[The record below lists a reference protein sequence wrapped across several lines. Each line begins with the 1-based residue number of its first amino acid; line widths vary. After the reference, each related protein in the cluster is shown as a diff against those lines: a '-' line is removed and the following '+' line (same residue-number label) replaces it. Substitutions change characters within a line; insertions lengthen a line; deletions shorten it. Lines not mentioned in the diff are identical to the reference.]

1 MYAHGTIGRA
11 YVTPDAYNVAGYSQ
25 TAPNA
30 TRQVAITQGNA
41 DLKNENSVTWDAGLR
56 FDRPA
61 TGLSADVTFFS
72 TQVKNRI
79 TTRTT
84 NPVGETTPEGYAVAS
99 RTTYVNAND
108 SRIRGLEAE
117 AGYDFGAL
125 ANNRYV
131 LRVFAGGT
139 SIFKAEDVTNNVD
152 GSQTNRAI
160 FNVAKLSGNYGVAY
174 GNTGKGL
181 TARLTGHYVGRR
193 QDTDFTDVK
202 SPQIEYPRYMTLD
215 FSASYTFAGKHTIAL
230 LINNLTD
237 ENYYEKRGYNL
248 PGRNIS
254 GRYAITF

>member
-1 MYAHGTIGRA
+1 RY
-11 YVTPDAYNVAGYSQ
+11 
-25 TAPNA
+25 
-30 TRQVAITQGNA
+30 
-41 DLKNENSVTWDAGLR
+41 GLPTSG
-56 FDRPA
+56 F
-61 TGLSADVTFFS
+61 SADVTFFS
-72 TQVKNRI
+72 TQVQNRI

-84 NPVGETTPEGYAVAS
+84 NPANETTPEGYKVAS

-117 AGYDFGAL
+117 ASYDLGML
-125 ANNRYV
+125 AGNRYS
-131 LRVFAGGT
+131 LRIFAGGT
-139 SIFKAEDVTNNVD
+139 SIFKAEDVTNNLD

-174 GNTGKGL
+174 ASTHNGL
-181 TARLTGHYVGRR
+181 SARLAGHYVGRR

-215 FSASYTFAGKHTIAL
+215 FSAGYTFAGKHTIAVL
-230 LINNLTD
+230 VNNLTN

-254 GRYAITF
+254 GRYSITF